1 MLRQTIGLGGVYMK
15 IKPLDKYEEPKYLQL
30 HTVEK
35 KVRSAAL
42 TGKKAAFLCYT
53 LDSVIGS

>member
-1 MLRQTIGLGGVYMK
+1 MLRQTIGLGGAYMK

-42 TGKKAAFLCYT
+42 TGKKAFL
-53 LDSVIGS
+53 